1 MLETSSLYTWQDSRY
16 EFNRKNLQNS
26 YIMKFYMYIDEFHT
40 YPFVCNYIN
49 IGRCD
54 QDFINKLPMPMSHL
68 RLATGYGCATIFW
81 FLRNCPEYLNQFDCC
96 GTIMDFVVAMITDN
110 HDEKPV
116 MSVHNAASW
125 GYFDTVSN
133 KVSPV
138 YHFNA
143 STLKTLYL
151 EFLFVFF

>member
-1 MLETSSLYTWQDSRY
+1 MIRTIEDVTTLKCWKPALYIPGKTVGV
-16 EFNRKNLQNS
+16 NLKRNIYKIVILLMS
-26 YIMKFYMYIDEFHT
+26 IRT

-49 IGRCD
+49 NGRCD

-138 YHFNA
+138 YYLHA
-143 STLKTLYL
+143 STLKALCI
-151 EFLFVFF
+151 